1 MPMGKDVFGRNVS
14 KTAAKYVKKACMA
27 EQKDGKDT
35 LPGLLLKNADTYGGR
50 VALRRKEMGIWH
62 DISWTAYRENAK
74 KAALGLLAM
83 GAERGE
89 CVAIISEN
97 RPEWLYIDLGVQ
109 SIGCVTAAV
118 YATSAPDQV
127 AYIVRHSGAR
137 FFFVED
143 EEQLDKALE
152 SLEQMPA
159 LEKIIV
165 IDWKG
170 LRDFSHPKVMS
181 YEEFIELGSGN
192 SGPGS
197 ERFEE
202 EVGRCSPD
210 DTALLVYTSGTT
222 GPPKG
227 AMLTHRNLIWTARA
241 LHRANPMNDRD
252 EVLSFLPLCHIAER
266 MMTVV
271 LQLCFGYTVSFA
283 ENLDTVP
290 QNLREVSPTIFFAV
304 PRIWEKFHSKV
315 ILTMDDATLFK
326 RLCFRAA
333 CRLSRGPLQRR
344 LEGKRASA
352 AGRLLDLLALH
363 SVFMP
368 LRKRLGLERARVAIS
383 GAAPISRNIL
393 EFFHM
398 LGIRLREVYGQTEGC
413 GPTTIHA
420 GDSIRLGTVGQAV
433 PGVEVRIAEDGEI
446 IFRGPNVFKGY
457 FKNPEAT
464 RAVIEDGWLHSGDV
478 GIIDENGFLRITDR
492 KKDLII
498 TAGGKNIA
506 PQNIENQLKASPY
519 INDAVVIGDRR
530 KFLTSLI
537 LIEEENVMK
546 FAQDNGISFTT
557 YADLA
562 RNGDIRKLIEDEI
575 RAVNR
580 SLADVEKIKKFRI
593 LERRLEQ
600 EEGELTPTMKIKR
613 DKISRLYRDLIDEM
627 YGPP

>member
-1 MPMGKDVFGRNVS
+1 MGKDVFGRKTS
-14 KTAAKYVKKACMA
+14 KLGAKYDKQVFMA
-27 EQKDGKDT
+27 EREIQADT
-35 LPGLLLKNADTYGGR
+35 LPRLLLKNAEKFGGR
-50 VALRRKEMGIWH
+50 VALRKKEMGIWH
-62 DISWTAYRENAK
+62 DISWSAYRENAGK
-74 KAALGLLAM
+74 VALSLLAM

-89 CVAIISEN
+89 CVAVISEN

-109 SIGCVTAAV
+109 SIGCITAAI

-127 AYIVRHSGAR
+127 ATIVKHSAAR

-152 SLEQMPA
+152 SLDAMPR

-170 LRDFSHPKVMS
+170 LRGFSHPRVMS
-181 YEEFIELGSGN
+181 YEEFIELGAANG
-192 SGPGS
+192 GS
-197 ERFEE
+197 RPERPEE
-202 EVGRCSPD
+202 EIDRGRPD

-227 AMLTHRNLIWTARA
+227 AMLTHRNLIWTAHA
-241 LHRANPMNDRD
+241 LHRANPMNERD

-304 PRIWEKFHSKV
+304 PRIWEKFHSKI
-315 ILTMDDATLFK
+315 ILTMEDATLFK

-333 CRLSRGPLQRR
+333 CRLCRGPLKER
-344 LEGKRASA
+344 LEGKRALA
-352 AGRLLDLLALH
+352 GGRLLDALALQ

-368 LRKRLGLERARVAIS
+368 LRKRLGLERARIAIS
-383 GAAPISRNIL
+383 GAAPVSRNIL

-398 LGIRLREVYGQTEGC
+398 LGIRLREVYGQTEGS

-420 GDSIRLGTVGQAV
+420 GDNIRLGTVGQAV
-433 PGVEVRIAEDGEI
+433 PGVEVRIADDGEI
-446 IFRGPNVFKGY
+446 LLRGPNVFKGY
-457 FKNPEAT
+457 FKDPEAT
-464 RAVIEDGWLHSGDV
+464 DAAIEDGWLHSGDV
-478 GIIDENGFLRITDR
+478 GIIDDEGFLRITDR

-506 PQNIENQLKASPY
+506 PQNIENQLKAGPY

-530 KFLTSLI
+530 KFLTSLV

-546 FAQDNGISFTT
+546 YARDHGISFTT
-557 YADLA
+557 YADLT
-562 RNGDIRKLIEDEI
+562 RNDEIRKLIENEVK
-575 RAVNR
+575 AVNR
-580 SLADVEKIKKFRI
+580 NLSGVEQIKKFRI

-627 YGPP
+627 YGPA